1 MTEEEFTKR
10 YKETLDALV
19 VAMAENPEIEPKKF
33 FDMACVLENISFF
46 GPIIYAAML
55 KPKKEEGQG

>member
-19 VAMAENPEIEPKKF
+19 VAMAENPAIEPKKF
-33 FDMACVLENISFF
+33 FDMAVVLENISFF
-46 GPIIYAAML
+46 GPIIYTAMR
-55 KPKKEEGQG
+55 KSKEKEG